1 MPYKL
6 RKIPNQ
12 DCYRV
17 YNRRTKRV
25 FAKCSSLVNARRQMR
40 LLNAIEYS
48 DFVPQVAKNR
58 TRARTNKS
66 KRTTKRQAKN

>member
-48 DFVPQVAKNR
+48 DFVPQGAKNR